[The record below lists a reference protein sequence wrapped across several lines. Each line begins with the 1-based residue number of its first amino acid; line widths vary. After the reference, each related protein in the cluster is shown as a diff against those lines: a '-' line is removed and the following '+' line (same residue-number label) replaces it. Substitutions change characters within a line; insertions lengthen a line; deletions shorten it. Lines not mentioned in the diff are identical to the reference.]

1 MAEWWNRGAACPN
14 DIPFGTVITL
24 PGGEQVVCIDR
35 FNQTWRAYLAN
46 HPSYGQLVSRIM
58 PEGDAFWL
66 DVLAKDSPVPYGTI
80 INVHVQLP

>member
-80 INVHVQLP
+80 MKVHVRLP